1 MFRKAK
7 KTYKPKSKALGL
19 KLSLNKKIMAEKTKK
34 ETDDRNYSCGHFAG
48 GYDVLEDDA
57 LKKSIEKLKE
67 RKEQEPNK
75 KK

>member
-1 MFRKAK
+1 MKKVAAILAFSFFALSVQAQEAPAK
-7 KTYKPKSKALGL
+7 
-19 KLSLNKKIMAEKTKK
+19 EKTKK
-34 ETDDRNYSCGHFAG
+34 ETNDRNYSCGHFAG

>member
-1 MFRKAK
+1 
-7 KTYKPKSKALGL
+7 
-19 KLSLNKKIMAEKTKK
+19 MAEKTKK
-34 ETDDRNYSCGHFAG
+34 ETNDRNYSCGHCSG

>member
-1 MFRKAK
+1 
-7 KTYKPKSKALGL
+7 
-19 KLSLNKKIMAEKTKK
+19 MAEKTKK
-34 ETDDRNYSCGHFAG
+34 ETNERNYSGGHFAG

>member
-1 MFRKAK
+1 
-7 KTYKPKSKALGL
+7 LGL

-34 ETDDRNYSCGHFAG
+34 ETNDRNYSCGQFAG

>member
-1 MFRKAK
+1 
-7 KTYKPKSKALGL
+7 
-19 KLSLNKKIMAEKTKK
+19 MAEKTKK
-34 ETDDRNYSCGHFAG
+34 ETNDRNHSCGQFAG